1 MNFLNLDPYNFSDSA
16 KKRISKYFVY
26 DEINVTNDFNL
37 SLLEKYDVIL
47 VKFSIKFDEKVID
60 RCKKLKYIL
69 CPATGVDHIN
79 VDYCKS
85 RGISIISLFNET
97 EFLNNVHSSAEH
109 TWALLMSSYKNVI
122 NSFDFTIEHQKW
134 ERNRFQ
140 TRDLFGKKIGI
151 VGYGRNGRKIARYA
165 AAFGMEIFVYDQLK
179 INTQDESIQ
188 IQQVTLE
195 NLFAKSNIIILSI
208 SLNDQTKNLINNEIL
223 SNITTNCYLINTS
236 RGEIVNEDSIINAL
250 SNGKLTYYATDVL
263 TNEYQDNFL
272 QHSKIFQYCKK
283 NKNILITPHIAGSNL
298 DSWEKTDNFVL
309 DKLLKIIESNE

>member
-1 MNFLNLDPYNFSDSA
+1 MKFLNLDPYNFSVSA
-16 KKRISKYFVY
+16 KERISKYFVY
-26 DEINVTNDFNL
+26 DEIDASNDFNL
-37 SLLEKYDVIL
+37 SLLEQYDVIL
-47 VKFSIKFDEKVID
+47 VKFSIKFDKKVISS
-60 RCKKLKYIL
+60 CKKLKYIL
-69 CPATGVDHIN
+69 CPATGVDHIDI
-79 VDYCKS
+79 DYCKS
-85 RGISIISLFNET
+85 RGITIISLFNES

-109 TWALLMSSYKNVI
+109 TWALLMSTYKNVI
-122 NSFDFTIEHQKW
+122 NSFDYTMEHQKW

-165 AAFGMEIFVYDQLK
+165 DAFGMEILVYDQLK
-179 INTQDESIQ
+179 INTKDENIQ
-188 IQQVTLE
+188 IQQVNLE

-208 SLNDQTKNLINNEIL
+208 SLNEQTRNLINKEIL

-272 QHSKIFQYCKK
+272 QYSKIFKYCKK
-283 NKNILITPHIAGSNL
+283 NINVLITPHIAGSNL
-298 DSWEKTDNFVL
+298 DSWEKTDNFVVE
-309 DKLLKIIESNE
+309 KLIKIVKSNE

>member
-1 MNFLNLDPYNFSDSA
+1 MKFLNLDPYNFSDSA

-37 SLLEKYDVIL
+37 TLLEEYDVIL
-47 VKFSIKFDEKVID
+47 VKFSIKFDKNVID

-97 EFLNNVHSSAEH
+97 DFLNNVHSSAEH
-109 TWALLMSSYKNVI
+109 TWALLMSSYKSVI
-122 NSFDFTIEHQKW
+122 NSFDYTMKYQKW

-165 AAFGMEIFVYDQLK
+165 DAFGMEIFVYDQLK
-179 INTQDESIQ
+179 IDTLDENIQ

-195 NLFAKSNIIILSI
+195 NLFAISNIIVLSI
-208 SLNDQTKNLINNEIL
+208 SLNDCTKNLINKEIL
-223 SNITTNCYLINTS
+223 SNIVTNCYLINTS

-250 SNGKLTYYATDVL
+250 SNGKLSYYATDVL
-263 TNEYQDNFL
+263 TNEYHDNFL

-298 DSWEKTDNFVL
+298 DSWEKTDNFVV
-309 DKLLKIIESNE
+309 DKLIKIIESNE